1 MILIT
6 GITGKT
12 GKVFLKRISDNY
24 RIFKNIRIKALIRNT
39 SNIKFIEDLKLPLG
53 LIQGDLR
60 NLNFLIDSF
69 KNVKTVFHIAGIDKS
84 LNIIQAAL
92 KTNVEWVILVHTTG
106 IYSKYKSASFEY
118 INIEKEIKKLTK
130 SSKLKVTIL
139 RPTMIYGSLLDQ
151 NISIFIKMVNWLK
164 IFPVV
169 SKGKF
174 HLQPVHFEDLG
185 NAYFQVLMNEEIT
198 KGKNY
203 ILSGKSPITLIDILR
218 NIEILLNKKNFYISI
233 PFKLAYFS
241 SILMFYIT
249 LRKIDFREK
258 VQRLVENRAYP
269 STDAIKD
276 FGYSPREFSV
286 GIQTE
291 VNEYKALLRDNKNG

>member
-1 MILIT
+1 
-6 GITGKT
+6 
-12 GKVFLKRISDNY
+12 
-24 RIFKNIRIKALIRNT
+24 
-39 SNIKFIEDLKLPLG
+39 
-53 LIQGDLR
+53 
-60 NLNFLIDSF
+60 
-69 KNVKTVFHIAGIDKS
+69 
-84 LNIIQAAL
+84 
-92 KTNVEWVILVHTTG
+92 
-106 IYSKYKSASFEY
+106 
-118 INIEKEIKKLTK
+118 
-130 SSKLKVTIL
+130 
-139 RPTMIYGSLLDQ
+139 MIYGSLLDQ